1 MKLLS
6 IAIIFIATSAMT
18 AGARAQDTYKCGNS
32 YSQTPCP
39 GGQKVETDDAR
50 SAEQKAQTR
59 AAAERDAKAASA
71 MEKDRTAKEAKA
83 APAYVAPARETAPP
97 TESKPVITKPKKPAY
112 FTAVEPAT
120 PTDPKKKPKSEKK
133 AKKKET
139 EKT

>member
-6 IAIIFIATSAMT
+6 IAIIFIAANAMT
-18 AGARAQDTYKCGNS
+18 ARAGAQETYKCGNS

-59 AAAERDAKAASA
+59 AAADRDAKAATA
-71 MEKDRTAKEAKA
+71 MEKDRTAKESKA
-83 APAYVAPARETAPP
+83 APAYVAPARETAPA

-112 FTAVEPAT
+112 FTAVEPAK
-120 PTDPKKKPKSEKK
+120 PTDSKKKPKSEKK

-139 EKT
+139 EKS